1 MCIGAAAARLLVLEQ
16 YVALQLRFECWDL
29 RGTLRFFQANGWQS
43 RLPCATGLGAA
54 AFIGV
59 ESCSFCARI
68 VPEVSRVVD
77 AVLLRFATQSL
88 QGCIKVP
95 RCYGCTHDTVVFC
108 RSRLRW

>member
-1 MCIGAAAARLLVLEQ
+1 M
-16 YVALQLRFECWDL
+16 ALQLRFECWDL
-29 RGTLRFFQANGWQS
+29 HETLRFFKQINGWQS

-54 AFIGV
+54 ALIGV

-95 RCYGCTHDTVVFC
+95 RCYGCTRDTIVFC